1 MNVGI
6 TGSSGFLGSSIINKL
21 NNKFNFQKLNL
32 RQINLESETEVHNSF
47 SKLEALIHLAGIS
60 SIAECERNPKSAY
73 DINVKTS
80 IEVAENYYRKNNNGH
95 FIFASTGQVYDELD
109 DLPHTEFSK
118 IAPGN
123 LYAETKLK
131 AELELSKIAIKHGS
145 RLTIL
150 RLFNHTHKTQSIR
163 AVMPSIHDQL
173 IKSNEEVV
181 RLTVGN
187 IDLNRDL
194 SSVQDVMSAIE
205 KLLFD
210 NQKLSGVNTYN
221 LSSGVDKNLR
231 QIIVLLAEKLHKKI
245 LITVDPSRLRTSDP
259 LRVVGDPTKFENQ
272 FNWFSRSKSIS
283 SFIDLFL
290 EEL

>member
-6 TGSSGFLGSSIINKL
+6 TGSSGFLGSSIIVKL
-21 NNKFNFQKLNL
+21 NSKFNFKKLNL
-32 RQINLESETEVHNSF
+32 RQINLESDSEVNNSF
-47 SKLEALIHLAGIS
+47 SSLETLIHLAGIS
-60 SIAECERNPKSAY
+60 SISECERNPKSAY
-73 DINVKTS
+73 DVNVKTS

-95 FIFASTGQVYDELD
+95 FIFASTGQVYDEFG

-123 LYAETKLK
+123 FYAETKLK
-131 AELELSKIAIKHGS
+131 AELELSKIALKHSS

-173 IKSNEEVV
+173 LKSNEEVV
-181 RLTVGN
+181 KLTVGN
-187 IDLNRDL
+187 IELNRDL
-194 SSVQDVMSAIE
+194 SSVQDVTSAIE

-210 NQKLSGVNTYN
+210 NQNLPGVNTYN

-231 QIIVLLAEKLHKKI
+231 QIIVLLAERLNKKI
-245 LITVDPSRLRTSDP
+245 LISVDPSRLRTNDP
-259 LRVVGDPTKFENQ
+259 LRIVGDSTKFENQ
-272 FNWFSRSKSIS
+272 FNWSSRSKSIS
-283 SFIDLFL
+283 GFLDLFL
-290 EEL
+290 EDL